1 MSDQRPDPDALLA
14 RVQAEEAKQARG
26 KLKIFFGAAPGVGKT
41 YSMLE
46 AARKAGKEGMDVVVG
61 YIEPHCRPETQALVL
76 GLDILPRL
84 EIDYRGTKLFEFNLD
99 AALELHPQIL
109 VVDEL
114 AHTNAPGV
122 THTKRWQ
129 DVMRLLDA
137 GINVYTTLNV
147 QHLESL
153 NDVIAQITG
162 VVVRETVPD
171 SILEQADEVELVDL
185 PPDDLLERLREG
197 KVYIAREAERAMAHF
212 FTKGNLI
219 ALRELALRRTA
230 ERVGEQMDV
239 YRDEHAVQGTWPARE
254 RLLVCVGPS
263 PFAGRLVRATRRMA
277 ASLKSPWVAV
287 HVETPGDA
295 NLSNADREQ
304 LTQTLRLVE
313 QLGGETTTL
322 SGQNVT
328 EELIQYARSRNVT
341 KIVVG
346 KPKQPRWKELF
357 RGSLVY
363 ELTRRCGDIDVYV
376 ISGDP
381 QPGAAPAAQP
391 HLLPTSRLG
400 YLWAMAVV
408 LGCTGLGILLSPHLN
423 PTNLVMIYLLGVV
436 AVSLWLGRGPS
447 ILATIVGVAVFDF
460 VFVPPQWT
468 FAVRDTEYFLTFL
481 VMLLTGLVI
490 STLTAR
496 VQFQAE
502 SARRRERRTAA
513 LYAIS
518 RELAATQSREQIAR
532 IAARHVMAASD
543 VRAVV
548 LLPDRDRNLAPS
560 GIDGDKED
568 RSDVPER
575 PAGSLAQVGAAP
587 LFSLSVHD
595 EAVAKWVLEHGQ
607 IAGRGTATL
616 PGSEGTYF
624 PLPTSRG
631 VVGVLGVV
639 PSGSVQT
646 VDIEQLHLLEAFA
659 GLIALALERADLEL
673 EADQIRLDI
682 ETERLRSSLLST
694 VSHDLRTPLS
704 VITGAS
710 STLLEND
717 LSIEPEVRRELAA
730 SILDES
736 ERLNRLVANLL
747 DMTRLQAGA
756 LEVRK
761 QWQPIEEVIGAAL
774 ARVARQLKDHR
785 VTTDVAADLP
795 FAPLDDLLVQQVL
808 VNLLENA
815 ARHTP
820 PGSPI
825 EISACHQDDRI
836 VIEVADRGPGLPPG
850 DPNRLFEKFYRAG
863 DSKARTGAGLGL
875 AICRGI
881 VQLHGGKIQAENRSG
896 GGALFRF
903 SLPLEGTPPNL
914 PPEEPMPTSDTP
926 GTETEP

>member
-1 MSDQRPDPDALLA
+1 MLSQRPDPDALLA

-41 YSMLE
+41 YAMLE

-76 GLDILPRL
+76 GLDMLPRL
-84 EIDYRGTKLFEFNLD
+84 EIDHRGTKLFEFSLD
-99 AALELHPQIL
+99 AALSLHPQLLI
-109 VVDEL
+109 VDEL

-129 DVMRLLDA
+129 DVMRLLAA
-137 GINVYTTLNV
+137 GIDVYTTLNV

-171 SILEQADEVELVDL
+171 SIFEQADEVELVDL

-197 KVYIAREAERAMAHF
+197 KVYIAREAERAMANF

-239 YRDEHAVQGTWPARE
+239 YRGEHEVLGTWPARE

-263 PFAGRLVRATRRMA
+263 PFASRLIRATRRMA
-277 ASLKSPWVAV
+277 ASLKAPWVAV
-287 HVETPGDA
+287 HVETPHDA
-295 NLSNADREQ
+295 DLSDADKEQ
-304 LTQTLRLVE
+304 LTQTLRLAE

-322 SGQNVT
+322 SGQSVVD
-328 EELIQYARSRNVT
+328 ELIAYARSRNVT

-346 KPKQPRWKELF
+346 KPKQPRWREVF

-363 ELTRRCGDIDVYV
+363 ELTRKCGDIDVYV

-381 QPGAAPAAQP
+381 QPTAVLAAQP
-391 HLLPTSRLG
+391 RLSPSSRLD
-400 YLWAMAVV
+400 YFRAMAVV
-408 LGCTGLGILLSPHLN
+408 LGCTGLNAILLRHLE
-423 PTNLVMIYLLGVV
+423 PSNLVMIYLLGVV

-447 ILATIVGVAVFDF
+447 IVAAILSVAVFDF
-460 VFVPPQWT
+460 FFVPPRWT
-468 FAVRDTEYFLTFL
+468 FAVGDTQYVLTFL
-481 VMLLTGLVI
+481 VMLLTGIVI

-496 VQFQAE
+496 VQFQAQ

-518 RELAATQSREQIAR
+518 RELAATPSREQIAR
-532 IAARHVMAASD
+532 ISARHVMSASD
-543 VRAVV
+543 VRVAV
-548 LLPDRDRNLAPS
+548 LLPDQEQRLVSS
-560 GIDGDKED
+560 GTD
-568 RSDVPER
+568 
-575 PAGSLAQVGAAP
+575 AGG
-587 LFSLSVHD
+587 FTLSAHD
-595 EAVAKWVLEHGQ
+595 EAVAKWVFEHGQ
-607 IAGRGTATL
+607 IAGRSTATL
-616 PGSEGTYF
+616 PGSEGVYL
-624 PLPTSRG
+624 PLPASRG
-631 VVGVLGVV
+631 SVGVLGVI
-639 PSGSVQT
+639 PSDTAQT
-646 VDIEQLHLLEAFA
+646 LDIEQLHLLEAFA
-659 GLIALALERADLEL
+659 GLIALALERADLEA
-673 EADQIRLDI
+673 EADRIRLDI
-682 ETERLRSSLLST
+682 ETERLRNSLLSA

-704 VITGAS
+704 VITGAG
-710 STLLEND
+710 STLLDND
-717 LSIEPEVRRELAA
+717 QSLDPEVRRELAA

-756 LEVRK
+756 LELRK
-761 QWQPIEEVIGAAL
+761 QWQPVEEVIGASL
-774 ARVARQLKDHR
+774 ARLSRQLKDHP
-785 VTTDVAADLP
+785 VTTHVVPELP
-795 FAPLDDLLVQQVL
+795 FAPLDDLLIQQVL

-820 PGSPI
+820 AGTPV
-825 EISACHQDDRI
+825 EISARPEGNSI
-836 VIEVADRGPGLPPG
+836 VIEVADRGPGLPSG
-850 DPNRLFEKFYRAG
+850 DPARLFEKFYRAG
-863 DSKARTGAGLGL
+863 ECKTRTGTGLGL

-881 VQLHGGKIQAENRSG
+881 VQLHGGKIQAENRPG
-896 GGALFRF
+896 GGAVFRL
-903 SLPLEGTPPNL
+903 SIPLEGKPPDVGYV
-914 PPEEPMPTSDTP
+914 SA
-926 GTETEP
+926 

>member
-1 MSDQRPDPDALLA
+1 MSNQRPNPDALLA
-14 RVQAEEAKQARG
+14 RVQAEAAKQARG

-46 AARKAGKEGMDVVVG
+46 AARKVGKEGADVVVG
-61 YIEPHCRPETQALVL
+61 YIEPHCRPETQGLVL
-76 GLDILPRL
+76 GLDMLPRL
-84 EIDYRGTKLFEFNLD
+84 EIPYRGTTLFEFNLD

-109 VVDEL
+109 IVDEL

-122 THTKRWQ
+122 AHTKRWQ
-129 DVMRLLDA
+129 DVMRLLEA
-137 GINVYTTLNV
+137 GIDVYTTLNV

-197 KVYIAREAERAMAHF
+197 KIYIAREAERAMSHF

-239 YRDEHAVQGTWPARE
+239 YRDEHAVRGTWPARE
-254 RLLVCVGPS
+254 RLLVCIGPS
-263 PFAGRLVRATRRMA
+263 PFASRLVRATRRMA

-287 HVETPGDA
+287 HIETPNDA
-295 NLSNADREQ
+295 DLSDADKEQ

-322 SGQNVT
+322 SGQSIAD
-328 EELIQYARSRNVT
+328 ELIQYARSRNVT

-346 KPKQPRWKELF
+346 KPKQPRWRELF

-363 ELTRRCGDIDVYV
+363 ELARKCGDIDVYV

-381 QPGAAPAAQP
+381 QPAATPARPP
-391 HLLPTSRLG
+391 HRLPGSRAG
-400 YLWAMAVV
+400 YFWALVVV
-408 LGCTGLGILLSPHLN
+408 LGCTGLGTLFSPHLN

-447 ILATIVGVAVFDF
+447 ILATILGVAAFDF
-460 VFVPPQWT
+460 AFVPPQWT

-543 VRAVV
+543 VRAGV
-548 LLPDRDRNLAPS
+548 LLPDQERRLVPS
-560 GIDGDKED
+560 EPD
-568 RSDVPER
+568 
-575 PAGSLAQVGAAP
+575 AGGFA
-587 LFSLSVHD
+587 LSVHD
-595 EAVAKWVLEHGQ
+595 EAVARWVLEHGQ
-607 IAGRGTATL
+607 MAGRGTATL
-616 PGSEGTYF
+616 PGSEGVYL
-624 PLPTSRG
+624 PLPTARG
-631 VVGVLGVV
+631 TVGVLGVI
-639 PSGSVQT
+639 PSGSAQT

-659 GLIALALERADLEL
+659 GLIALALERADLEA

-682 ETERLRSSLLST
+682 ETERLRNSLLSA

-717 LSIEPEVRRELAA
+717 QSLNPEVRRELAA
-730 SILDES
+730 SVLDES

-756 LEVRK
+756 LELRK
-761 QWQPIEEVIGAAL
+761 QWQPVEEVIGASL
-774 ARVARQLKDHR
+774 ARLSRQLKDHP
-785 VTTDVAADLP
+785 VTTHVASDLP

-820 PGSPI
+820 ANTPI
-825 EISACHQDDRI
+825 EVSARHEGDSI

-863 DSKARTGAGLGL
+863 ESKTRTGAGLGL
-875 AICRGI
+875 AICRGV
-881 VQLHGGKIQAENRSG
+881 VQLHGGKIQAENRTG
-896 GGALFRF
+896 GGAVFRF
-903 SLPLEGTPPNL
+903 SLPLEGTPPAL
-914 PPEEPMPTSDTP
+914 PLQDV
-926 GTETEP
+926 GYALA